1 MNKRKP
7 TEVRINEIFA
17 NREDYCEDRYIARED
32 CERNITR
39 AINRFRYVFI
49 TGESGS
55 GKTWLTKN
63 ILSKLGYQYEYI
75 NLSEIALCGGLIEYI
90 KNTFKE
96 IETGRSETIC
106 AEANAI
112 IASGR
117 GEASHEYQINT
128 DFLWGFIKKYK
139 KRVVVFDNFE
149 SIIDNQQILND
160 ISCLITLA
168 DDPRMQDYD
177 PKFLIIGAVNDVV
190 RYFQTMS
197 NYQTIAS
204 RVKNVPIYGFTD
216 TETSNFVSKGFAEC
230 GFSSNS
236 MSELSMKIHNLSGGL
251 PQTVNDLCYYI
262 AIEHLDIGE
271 DKIELGSEIMKRA
284 EQKWISER
292 MLAEY
297 SVIRGYFTE
306 NITDNELL
314 NYVLFSMST
323 FDLREF
329 SSSEIRAK
337 AEIAMGDNVKKGLSV
352 KKVKDYIERLAD
364 DTGNRNILVKTNTD
378 GYRIKSYKTKACLLS
393 VLYIENDKLFCLDN
407 MGGL

>member
-1 MNKRKP
+1 MAPSKA
-7 TEVRINEIFA
+7 TVL
-17 NREDYCEDRYIARED
+17 
-32 CERNITR
+32 
-39 AINRFRYVFI
+39 I

-63 ILSKLGYQYEYI
+63 ILSKTGYQYEYI
-75 NLSEIALCGGLIEYI
+75 NLSEIALYGGLIDYI

-96 IETGRSETIC
+96 IENGRKETIC

-112 IASGR
+112 FASGG
-117 GEASHEYQINT
+117 GEVSHEYQINT

-139 KRVVVFDNFE
+139 KKVVVFDNFE
-149 SIIDNQQILND
+149 SIIENQQILND

-168 DDPRMQDYD
+168 DDPRMQECN
-177 PKFLIIGAVNDVV
+177 PKFLIIGAVSDIV
-190 RYFQTMS
+190 RYFQTMP

-216 TETSNFVSKGFAEC
+216 TETSNFVSKGLIEC
-230 GFSSNS
+230 GFSSNA

-262 AIEHLDIGE
+262 AIEHFDNSEDI
-271 DKIELGSEIMKRA
+271 IELDSEIVKKA
-284 EQKWISER
+284 EQKWIAER

-297 SVIRGYFTE
+297 SVIRGYFSE
-306 NITDNELL
+306 NIAGNELL
-314 NYVLFSMST
+314 NYVLFSISA

-329 SSSEIRAK
+329 SSSEIRAQ
-337 AEIAMGDNVKKGLSV
+337 AEVSMGDNVKKSLSV
-352 KKVKDYIERLAD
+352 KRVKDYIERLSD
-364 DTGNRNILVKTNTD
+364 DTGNKNILVKTNTD

-393 VLYIENDKLFCLDN
+393 MLHIENDKLICFDN
-407 MGGL
+407 IG

>member
-1 MNKRKP
+1 MKNRST
-7 TEVRINEIFA
+7 TEGQIDSVFA
-17 NREDYCEDRYIARED
+17 NREDYSEDRYIARND
-32 CERNITR
+32 CEKNVTR

-49 TGESGS
+49 TGESG
-55 GKTWLTKN
+55 KTWLTKN
-63 ILSKLGYQYEYI
+63 ILSKMKYQYEYI

-90 KNTFKE
+90 RDTFKE
-96 IETGRSETIC
+96 IETRRSETIS

-112 IASGR
+112 FASG
-117 GEASHEYQINT
+117 GGKVIHEYRVNT
-128 DFLWGFIKKYK
+128 DFLWEFIKKYK
-139 KRVVVFDNFE
+139 KKVVVFDNFE
-149 SIIDNQQILND
+149 SIIDNRKILND

-168 DDPRMQDYD
+168 DDPRMQEHN
-177 PKFLIIGAVNDVV
+177 PRFLIIGAVNDVV
-190 RYFQTMS
+190 RYFQTMP

-216 TETSNFVSKGFAEC
+216 TETSNFVSKGFTKC

-236 MSELSMKIHNLSGGL
+236 MSELSMKIHKLSGGL

-262 AIEHLDIGE
+262 AIEYCDNGEYKLELD
-271 DKIELGSEIMKRA
+271 SEIMKRA
-284 EQKWISER
+284 ERKWISER

-306 NITDNELL
+306 NIADNELL
-314 NYVLFSMST
+314 NYVLFSMSK

-329 SSSEIRAK
+329 SSSEIRAQ
-337 AEIAMGDNVKKGLSV
+337 AEVAMGDNVKKGLSV

-364 DTGNRNILVKTNTD
+364 DTENRNILVKTNAD

-393 VLYIENDKLFCLDN
+393 LLYMENDKLFCLDN
-407 MGGL
+407 MEDL